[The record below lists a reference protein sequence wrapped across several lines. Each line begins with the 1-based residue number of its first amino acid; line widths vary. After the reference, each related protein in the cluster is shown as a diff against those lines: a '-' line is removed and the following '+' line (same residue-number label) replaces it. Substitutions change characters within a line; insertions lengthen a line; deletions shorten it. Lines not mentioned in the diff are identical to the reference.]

1 MYGLIDIFAAGE
13 ANLIAP
19 ANEEEKKMNRN
30 LVGPKELAQYLDLSI
45 NTVYAWVNMRRIP
58 FFKIGRLV
66 KFDLREIDNWRD
78 SMKVE
83 VSDIHREV

>member
-1 MYGLIDIFAAGE
+1 MYRPIDIFVAGE
-13 ANLIAP
+13 VNLIAP
-19 ANEEEKKMNRN
+19 AKAKEKKMNRN

-83 VSDIHREV
+83 VSDLHREV

>member
-1 MYGLIDIFAAGE
+1 
-13 ANLIAP
+13 
-19 ANEEEKKMNRN
+19 MNRN